1 MGKVKQSQNH
11 KQEVTWKALK
21 NIHVQ
26 PQNCNKTMN
35 PGYVLLSKDQG
46 NTVENT
52 CTVYLQKERYNFESI
67 RGHILFID

>member
-52 CTVYLQKERYNFESI
+52 CICKKKDIISNQLEVIYYS
-67 RGHILFID
+67 